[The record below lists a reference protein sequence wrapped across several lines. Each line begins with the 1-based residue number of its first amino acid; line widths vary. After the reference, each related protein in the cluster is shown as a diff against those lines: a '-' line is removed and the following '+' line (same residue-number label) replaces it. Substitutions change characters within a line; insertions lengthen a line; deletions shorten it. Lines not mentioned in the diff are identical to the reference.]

1 MAILS
6 SREQKRDYFFW
17 PGRKAVLIDSHVTNC
32 NDCNIINYT
41 DEYFINSYPGL
52 RINLISYSG
61 DLYFDLYDFR

>member
-41 DEYFINSYPGL
+41 DE
-52 RINLISYSG
+52 NLISYSG
-61 DLYFDLYDFR
+61 DLYFDLDDFR